1 MKMIKM
7 ARSVII
13 LGFFHS
19 ISALVFIVHLCT
31 GPPMGESM
39 ITPWDIGAAI
49 SALLSIVLCPILWI
63 CIAVRLKLQTN
74 KEKSEQEHGGDAA

>member
-1 MKMIKM
+1 
-7 ARSVII
+7 
-13 LGFFHS
+13 
-19 ISALVFIVHLCT
+19 
-31 GPPMGESM
+31 M